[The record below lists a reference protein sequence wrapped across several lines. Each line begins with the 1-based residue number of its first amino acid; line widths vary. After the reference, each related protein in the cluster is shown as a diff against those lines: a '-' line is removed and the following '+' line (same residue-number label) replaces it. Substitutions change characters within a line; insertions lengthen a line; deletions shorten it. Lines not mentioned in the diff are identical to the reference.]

1 MNMAGRGFGGKKS
14 NLCKSSPFSEER
26 PTNQTKSQPIIGAA
40 AAVAQQLTE
49 LLQQQDGR
57 RCLTTLLGTGVDPTD
72 PCSIP
77 ACSTLSR
84 RSTGSDFPLG
94 WAAAGLAPTC
104 GCQAG
109 RQGGG

>member
-1 MNMAGRGFGGKKS
+1 
-14 NLCKSSPFSEER
+14 
-26 PTNQTKSQPIIGAA
+26 
-40 AAVAQQLTE
+40 VAQQLTE

-109 RQGGG
+109 RQGGGWHSSSRAGAEVRNGGVTLE